1 MKENRISK
9 KVLKPAVGEP
19 LSVLSFEQS
28 LEELERIIEELE
40 REDLSLED
48 ALRYFEQGIG
58 MIRTCDSQLKSA
70 QGRLTEL
77 FKGENG
83 QFMEKVLGLT
93 LESFLS
99 GDNSDE

>member
-1 MKENRISK
+1 M
-9 KVLKPAVGEP
+9 
-19 LSVLSFEQS
+19 SFEQS